1 MKRKYVIFLLLLGL
15 FTVSVQSREVYLG
28 GESIGIQ
35 LQYEGVLITATYQVD
50 TKDFSYNPSQ
60 SDIQSGDTLKEIDG
74 RKIDTLEQLNEILLQ
89 KKNQTVV
96 CTLKRKN
103 EIIYRNLK
111 VIEDHGKIKTGLFVK
126 DEIMG
131 IGTLTY
137 IDPTNSTYGSLGHE
151 IIDQDTKQTIRFDQG
166 ILYTSSVKDIQK
178 AQISRVGEKQALIHF
193 DHSIG
198 NILKISRFGV
208 FGNSYEPLSERLIE
222 TALQEEINI
231 GKATMYTVLN
241 DEKVE
246 AIEIEI
252 IKKYKQSEA
261 DIKSFE
267 FVIIDAQILEKTGG
281 IIQGM
286 SGSPIVQNEKLVG
299 AVTHVSAQNPA
310 TGFGVYI
317 EWMLEESD

>member
-1 MKRKYVIFLLLLGL
+1 MAF
-15 FTVSVQSREVYLG
+15 SW
-28 GESIGIQ
+28 
-35 LQYEGVLITATYQVD
+35 QYEGVLITGHLSVGL
-50 TKDFSYNPSQ
+50 P
-60 SDIQSGDTLKEIDG
+60 
-74 RKIDTLEQLNEILLQ
+74 KIFRIILHRVIFKAVIRSRRLMAERSTPWNSSMKFYYK

-267 FVIIDAQILEKTGG
+267 FVIIDARNIRKNRRYHTG
-281 IIQGM
+281 
-286 SGSPIVQNEKLVG
+286 NERITNRTK
-299 AVTHVSAQNPA
+299 
-310 TGFGVYI
+310 
-317 EWMLEESD
+317 